1 MRLSYLFNAVSFVLI
16 CIGLVTL
23 LPAIVALI
31 YNETNCI
38 LPFVATGLSAML
50 LGGFF
55 KLIVNH
61 FLTKDKKMT
70 DIKKAEGLA
79 TVLLSWLIFAVIA
92 SIPYLFFNFGIID
105 SFFEGISGITTTGAT
120 IFTHYNYPHTLFFWR
135 SFTQWLGGMGIILLF
150 IAILPQFA
158 IAGRQMF
165 FAEAPGPTEDKL
177 TPRIK
182 NTAIALWGLYIV
194 LTLIEIGLL
203 VYFKM
208 PLFDAICNAF
218 STISS
223 GGTSPNEFS
232 IAGYH
237 SLPITWIVIVFMFF
251 SGCNLALVYRVITQL
266 KWRMIF
272 HNEEFK
278 TYVGIILVVSVLI
291 ALFFWNTSNEFSF
304 INLTN
309 IVFTVVSLMTS
320 TGFACCDYTYWAIS
334 AQIIL
339 LIAILVGSS
348 AGSTGGGIKIMRALI
363 VFKYLKREI
372 IKFLHPN
379 AVVTIKLDRAT
390 VAPEIIAQI
399 IGFVIFYVTILIIS
413 SITVSFIENNAVIGF
428 TGSFSTLSIIGPAFG
443 STLGPM
449 GNYESLHD
457 LTKIIFM
464 FNMLIGRLE
473 LVPFLILLNK
483 DYWVFK
489 K

>member
-1 MRLSYLFNAVSFVLI
+1 MRLSYLFNSISFVLI
-16 CIGLVTL
+16 YIGLVTL
-23 LPAIVALI
+23 LPIIVALF
-31 YNETNCI
+31 YNESSCI
-38 LPFVATGLSAML
+38 FPFVITAVISII
-50 LGGFF
+50 LGGIF

-70 DIKKAEGLA
+70 DIKKSEGLA
-79 TVLLSWLIFAVIA
+79 TVLLSWLIFAIIA
-92 SIPYLFFNFGIID
+92 SIPYMFFNFDVVD

-120 IFTHYNYPHTLFFWR
+120 ILTHYNYPHTLFFWR
-135 SFTQWLGGMGIILLF
+135 SFTQWLGGMGIIILF
-150 IAILPQFA
+150 IAILPQFS

-182 NTAIALWGLYIV
+182 NTAVALWGLYIV
-194 LTLIEIGLL
+194 LTIIEICLL
-203 VYFKM
+203 VLFKM
-208 PLFDAICNAF
+208 PLFDAICNSF

-223 GGTSPNEFS
+223 GGMSLNEFS

-237 SLPITWIVIVFMFF
+237 SLPITWIVIVFMFL
-251 SGCNLALVYRVITQL
+251 SGCNLALVYRVISQF
-266 KWRMIF
+266 KWKMILN
-272 HNEEFK
+272 NEEFR
-278 TYVGIILVVSVLI
+278 TYIAIILGVSAFI
-291 ALFFWNTSNEFSF
+291 ALYFSITSHSFSF

-320 TGFACCDYTYWAIS
+320 TGFACSDYTYWAIS

-339 LIAILVGSS
+339 FVAILFGSS

-363 VFKYLKREI
+363 VFKYMKREI

-379 AVVTIKLDRAT
+379 AVVTIKIDRAT
-390 VAPEIIAQI
+390 VAPDIIFQI
-399 IGFVIFYVTILIIS
+399 IGFVIFYITILLIS
-413 SITVSFIENNAVIGF
+413 SFAVSIIENNAVIGF
-428 TGSFSTLSIIGPAFG
+428 TGSFATLSIIGPAFG
-443 STLGPM
+443 SSLGPM
-449 GNYESLHD
+449 GNFENLHN

-464 FNMLIGRLE
+464 FNMLVGRLE

-483 DYWVFK
+483 DYWSFK